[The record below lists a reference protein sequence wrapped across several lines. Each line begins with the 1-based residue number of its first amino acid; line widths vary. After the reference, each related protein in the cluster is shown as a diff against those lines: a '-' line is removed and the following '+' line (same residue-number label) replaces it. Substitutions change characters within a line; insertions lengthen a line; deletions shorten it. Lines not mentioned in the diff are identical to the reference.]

1 MNSMNNVMQPN
12 DPSNIITLRSV
23 YGKVKTYYF
32 NPLRGKN
39 GMYPP
44 FVKRVRVSADGR
56 DTEMILS
63 EAELNSPDRDYFI
76 PEDLEIVVTDGTTFN
91 LNDKYQANLWECIK
105 DSHLI
110 APERGAKDEH
120 GNLLIDGDIR
130 RYGLAELYV
139 ERPGVE
145 SKKRVSRIKLVTQ
158 AYNFIE
164 QDSSEHRLV
173 ICKLLGKSMRNAP
186 DTDVQDYLY
195 QKAEKNP
202 NLIIDIYT
210 SADQALKLLL
220 IEAKQKNI
228 IRTQSGVLMYSDT
241 ALGVT
246 DEAAI
251 LFLKDPKNKAI
262 YDSIVYE
269 VWGEMKIDSLNPID
283 SDKEQKPNKTKK

>member
-1 MNSMNNVMQPN
+1 MNNMNNN

-32 NPLRGKN
+32 NPMRGKN
-39 GMYPP
+39 GTYPP

-63 EAELNSPDRDYFI
+63 EQELNSDQRDFFI
-76 PEDLEIVVTDGTTFN
+76 PEDLEIIVTDGTTFDLSN
-91 LNDKYQANLWECIK
+91 QYQKNIWECIK

-145 SKKRVSRIKLVTQ
+145 SKKRVSRIKLVTK
-158 AYNFIE
+158 AYTFIE
-164 QDSSEHRLV
+164 QDISEHRKV

-186 DTDVQDYLY
+186 DTDIQDYLY
-195 QKAEKNP
+195 QKAEKDP

-220 IEAKQKNI
+220 IDGKQKNI

-269 VWGEMKIDSLNPID
+269 VFGDMKTDDL
-283 SDKEQKPNKTKK
+283 ETKPRESKKK

>member
-1 MNSMNNVMQPN
+1 MNNMNNN

-32 NPLRGKN
+32 NPMRGKN
-39 GMYPP
+39 GTYPP

-63 EAELNSPDRDYFI
+63 EQELNSDQRDFFI
-76 PEDLEIVVTDGTTFN
+76 PEDLEIIVTDGTTFDLSN
-91 LNDKYQANLWECIK
+91 QYQKNIWECIK

-145 SKKRVSRIKLVTQ
+145 SKKRVSRIKLVTK
-158 AYNFIE
+158 AYTFIE
-164 QDSSEHRLV
+164 QDTSEHRKV

-186 DTDVQDYLY
+186 DTDIQDYLY
-195 QKAEKNP
+195 QKAEKDP

-220 IEAKQKNI
+220 IDGKQKNI

-262 YDSIVYE
+262 YNSIVYE
-269 VWGEMKIDSLNPID
+269 IFGDMKTDDL
-283 SDKEQKPNKTKK
+283 ETKPRESKKK